1 MILRGLRPQEGQ
13 PSPQEKEAQAEPGQ
27 EPSVRAARRQQIAE
41 LEDDLEERE
50 RKFRKYGSW

>member
-1 MILRGLRPQEGQ
+1 MSPPGEVRQLKRQLRGL
-13 PSPQEKEAQAEPGQ
+13 KEAQLEPGQ
-27 EPSVRAARRQQIAE
+27 EPSDRAARRQQIAE